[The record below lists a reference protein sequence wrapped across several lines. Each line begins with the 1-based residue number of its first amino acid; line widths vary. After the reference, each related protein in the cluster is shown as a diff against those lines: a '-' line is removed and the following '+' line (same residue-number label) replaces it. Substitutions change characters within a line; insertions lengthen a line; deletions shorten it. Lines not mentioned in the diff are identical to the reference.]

1 MQEKYEL
8 EQLMELV
15 QTKQFRKLRS
25 ILMEMNEVDVA
36 EFLDELGPE
45 ETILVFR
52 LLPKEQAAEVFAELE
67 DSDDQERLINALN
80 DKELREV
87 LGAEN
92 VVVK

>member
-45 ETILVFR
+45 ETIPVSYTHLT
-52 LLPKEQAAEVFAELE
+52 LPTTPYV
-67 DSDDQERLINALN
+67 
-80 DKELREV
+80 
-87 LGAEN
+87 
-92 VVVK
+92 

>member
-45 ETILVFR
+45 ETILV
-52 LLPKEQAAEVFAELE
+52 L
-67 DSDDQERLINALN
+67 SLIHI
-80 DKELREV
+80 
-87 LGAEN
+87 
-92 VVVK
+92 

>member
-52 LLPKEQAAEVFAELE
+52 LLPKEQAAEVFA
-67 DSDDQERLINALN
+67 DCPRSRPPRCSPNW
-80 DKELREV
+80 RTPTTRS
-87 LGAEN
+87 GSSTP
-92 VVVK
+92 

>member
-52 LLPKEQAAEVFAELE
+52 LLPK
-67 DSDDQERLINALN
+67 
-80 DKELREV
+80 
-87 LGAEN
+87 
-92 VVVK
+92 

>member
-45 ETILVFR
+45 ETMPPR
-52 LLPKEQAAEVFAELE
+52 CLP
-67 DSDDQERLINALN
+67 SWRTPTT
-80 DKELREV
+80 RS
-87 LGAEN
+87 G
-92 VVVK
+92 